1 MDIKNS
7 ASKIIKYLGGAKH
20 VSRLLGCHVSLVYKW
35 TYPLEKPEG
44 KGGIIPAKYQ
54 LALLEYARRNG
65 LDLRPDDFFYPERL
79 QALLAQKDN
88 GQEANS
94 PSCGTSDLPQDAA
107 RAQSNPR
114 VGAGGNHNNYSVH
127 T

>member
-1 MDIKNS
+1 MILKTV
-7 ASKIIKYLGGAKH
+7 IIKYLGGAKT
-20 VSRLLGCHVSLVYKW
+20 VAKVLQLDASSISRWRNS
-35 TYPLEKPEG
+35 
-44 KGGIIPAKYQ
+44 IPAKHQ
-54 LALLEYARRNG
+54 VRLLEYARRNG